1 VSAPVPSG
9 SRARYSKPVRVAWR
23 RFGRLAIAAGVTLA
37 SACGTDA
44 VGVETCRRIE
54 TARCNAAE
62 ACGEIS
68 NAAACERFYRD
79 QCLHGL
85 SVPEPSERQV
95 DACTRALE
103 AVAECARSEDTSEDC
118 ENACDAVT
126 NPELLADCAFLADEE
141 PEKDEEPPEDQG
153 DGGTSGAGGQSASGD
168 SGTGGTPA
176 E

>member
-1 VSAPVPSG
+1 VSAQVPSG
-9 SRARYSKPVRVAWR
+9 SRVRYSKPVRVTPRW
-23 RFGRLAIAAGVTLA
+23 FGWLSFGAGVTVA

-54 TARCNAAE
+54 TARCEAAE

-95 DACTRALE
+95 AACTRALE
-103 AVAECARSEDTSEDC
+103 AVAECARSEDTSDDC

-126 NPELLADCAFLADEE
+126 NPELLSDCAFLAEEE
-141 PEKDEEPPEDQG
+141 PEDDGKTPVPEG
-153 DGGTSGAGGQSASGD
+153 DGGTSGAGGQSASGG
-168 SGTGGTPA
+168 SGSGGTPA

>member
-1 VSAPVPSG
+1 VSAQVPSG
-9 SRARYSKPVRVAWR
+9 SRSRYSKPARVAPRW
-23 RFGRLAIAAGVTLA
+23 FGRLAIGAGITLA

-54 TARCNAAE
+54 TARCDAAE

-126 NPELLADCAFLADEE
+126 NPERLSACAFLAEEE
-141 PEKDEEPPEDQG
+141 PEDEKEPPENE
-153 DGGTSGAGGQSASGD
+153 GGSGASGTGGQSANGD
-168 SGTGGTPA
+168 SGSGGTPA